1 MKHLTQNKGNLYI
14 FITAMLWS
22 MGGLLIKFVPGNPI
36 AINGARSVIAL
47 LFFFLYRRSFRIRF
61 NPIVLAAGVCLTLT
75 NVLYVM
81 ANKLT
86 TAGNAIVLQYLAPI
100 FVLIWHSIYRKKL
113 PSRQQ
118 IFFVLLA
125 FFGMVLFFFDQL
137 DGGKLLGNLLA
148 REGMRGCLFS
158 LLAICAGLAFSG
170 VFFLNSLPNASSED
184 ASMTGF
190 LLSFLLSLPF
200 LGQLDYANV
209 SADAALLILGVF
221 QVGLAYGFYSKGIRL
236 TSPINASLI
245 GLVETLLNPLW
256 VLLFY
261 GEMPGTFA
269 LFGAA
274 VILIAVISNI
284 IFSNRNTEL

>member
-1 MKHLTQNKGNLYI
+1 
-14 FITAMLWS
+14 
-22 MGGLLIKFVPGNPI
+22 
-36 AINGARSVIAL
+36 
-47 LFFFLYRRSFRIRF
+47 
-61 NPIVLAAGVCLTLT
+61 
-75 NVLYVM
+75 
-81 ANKLT
+81 
-86 TAGNAIVLQYLAPI
+86 
-100 FVLIWHSIYRKKL
+100 
-113 PSRQQ
+113 
-118 IFFVLLA
+118 
-125 FFGMVLFFFDQL
+125 
-137 DGGKLLGNLLA
+137 
-148 REGMRGCLFS
+148 
-158 LLAICAGLAFSG
+158 
-170 VFFLNSLPNASSED
+170 
-184 ASMTGF
+184 MTGF

-221 QVGLAYGFYSKGIRL
+221 QVGLAYVFYSKGIRL

>member
-148 REGMRGCLFS
+148 
-158 LLAICAGLAFSG
+158 ICAGLAFSG

-221 QVGLAYGFYSKGIRL
+221 QVGLAYVFYSKGIRL